1 MCIRRLFPGALT
13 LRIHRTTRIESLRRT
28 STADTIS
35 VLLPGSNYLEHYGHV
50 PRSLACASPALT
62 SFTTASMKISYG
74 PAKSRREWTHEFSPP
89 MYAGEARKRLEAMHQ
104 DARKGLG
111 IVSRLDDS
119 GESGAI
125 PRMSYTVKEALISQS
140 DALSQSPAEVDR
152 VVVTVPALISL
163 VVCSSVLLAFS
174 VPRPETI
181 ASAFSFQAQY
191 LSPLL
196 ASIGLKRAYEPRTIG
211 RVISLFW
218 TGILLVAHVAEAFLC
233 LPPLFR
239 SYNVKSRSVQLAYV
253 SLFRRF
259 VSRLDDQ
266 LRLLSGGS
274 PLVRRRCRSS

>member
-1 MCIRRLFPGALT
+1 MAQVT
-13 LRIHRTTRIESLRRT
+13 EAEAQRIVAHMNKDHAESL
-28 STADTIS
+28 
-35 VLLPGSNYLEHYGHV
+35 GNYLEHYGHV

-111 IVSRLDDS
+111 I
-119 GESGAI
+119 
-125 PRMSYTVKEALISQS
+125 
-140 DALSQSPAEVDR
+140 SPAEVDR

-163 VVCSSVLLAFS
+163 VVYSSVLLAFS

-253 SLFRRF
+253 VLTVVGGFPIW
-259 VSRLDDQ
+259 Q
-266 LRLLSGGS
+266 GLRDKGIEEERK
-274 PLVRRRCRSS
+274 LVKAQ